1 MRYLGFEISHYK
13 GVTDTVTLDL
23 AHLPQS
29 KIFTLVGLNESGKTS
44 ILEAISLLQD
54 DIDSGEAH
62 KLIHVN
68 KKGNYNGDISVKAT
82 LSLDEDDEA
91 RIAEFCREHCNFS
104 LTNPIGF
111 VSIKKVYEFER
122 SKYVGSKTVWDVPL
136 KGKKNRARN
145 DSLLHEKDK
154 EAWREVVHFIESNFP
169 RILFYENFLFE
180 LPERIYLDKTANC
193 DRPNENRRYRDVIQ
207 DILDSFEDNRTVEQH
222 LLERYSSDSEEDKSA
237 LDACK
242 SDIESKLTDVILKSW
257 NDVFAQS
264 GDEIIVEM
272 GEDNIGVYLQLKIKQ
287 GRAKYLVSERSL
299 GFRWFFSFLLFTQF
313 RKARKDDFGETLF
326 LLDEPA
332 SNLHPKSQINLLN
345 VFDQLS
351 TDCKII
357 YSTHSHHLIDPKN
370 LPGTYIVKN
379 EAINYDNEFAAQSRE
394 TDIHVFPYRQFASS
408 YPDERD
414 HFKPILDAIDYM
426 PSALE
431 MKDGIIC
438 LEGKN
443 DYYTFKLMARQ
454 VAKDVGYSFYPGA
467 SVDKYDPLFR
477 LYLAWG
483 KNFFA
488 LFDGDRAGIAAKEKY
503 LSGLGHDAE
512 EHIFTL
518 ADIDIDWKGFTTES
532 LFSLE
537 DKLSIC
543 KVCFP
548 DAEEYNKGR
557 FNTSLQQLYINDSD
571 FNFSNETLANFSKV
585 FNFLSSLLGVQNQ

>member
-1 MRYLGFEISHYK
+1 MRYLSFEISHYK
-13 GVTDTVTLDL
+13 GVTDTVNLDL

-44 ILEAISLLQD
+44 ILEAISLLQN
-54 DIDSGEAH
+54 DIDPTEAH

-82 LSLDEDDEA
+82 LSLDEDDEL
-91 RIAEFCREHCNFS
+91 RIADFCKQNCGFT
-104 LTNPIGF
+104 LTSSIGR
-111 VSIKKVYEFER
+111 VSVKKVYKFKL
-122 SKYVGSKTVWDVPL
+122 SKFADSQTIWDVPL

-145 DSLLHEKDK
+145 ESLLHEKDI
-154 EAWREVVHFIESNFP
+154 EAWRRVVDFIESNFP

-180 LPERIYLDKTANC
+180 LPERIYLDRNAEC
-193 DRPNENRRYRDVIQ
+193 DRPNENSRYRDVIQ
-207 DILDSFEDNRTVEQH
+207 DILDSFEDNRTVDQH
-222 LLERYSSDSEEDKSA
+222 LLQRYSSDSEEDKSA

-242 SDIESKLTDVILKSW
+242 SDIESRLTDVILKSW
-257 NDVFAQS
+257 NNVFAQC
-264 GDEIIVEM
+264 GDEIIIEM
-272 GEDNIGVYLQLKIKQ
+272 GKDNVGVYLQLKIKQ
-287 GRAKYLVSERSL
+287 GRAKYLISERSL

-332 SNLHPKSQINLLN
+332 SNLHPKSQSNLLN
-345 VFDQLS
+345 VFNQLS

-379 EAINYDNEFAAQSRE
+379 EAINYENEIAAQSRE

-408 YPDERD
+408 YPDEKD

-431 MKDGIIC
+431 MKDDIIC

-443 DYYTFKLMARQ
+443 DYYTFKLMKRF
-454 VAKDVGYSFYPGA
+454 VAPDVRYSFYPGA
-467 SVDKYDPLFR
+467 SADKYDPLFR

-483 KNFFA
+483 KNFYA
-488 LFDGDRAGIAAKEKY
+488 LFDGDKAGVAAKERYVKE
-503 LSGLGHDAE
+503 LGPDVNG
-512 EHIFTL
+512 HIFTL
-518 ADIDIDWKGFTTES
+518 SDIDATWKGFATES
-532 LFSLE
+532 LFSPE
-537 DKLSIC
+537 DKLKIC
-543 KVCFP
+543 RAFFEDTK
-548 DAEEYNKGR
+548 EYNKGR
-557 FNTSLQQLYINDSD
+557 FNTGLQQLYVDGSD
-571 FNFSNETLANFSKV
+571 FKFSEATIENFTKAFS
-585 FNFLSSLLGVQNQ
+585 FLNSLLNLQA